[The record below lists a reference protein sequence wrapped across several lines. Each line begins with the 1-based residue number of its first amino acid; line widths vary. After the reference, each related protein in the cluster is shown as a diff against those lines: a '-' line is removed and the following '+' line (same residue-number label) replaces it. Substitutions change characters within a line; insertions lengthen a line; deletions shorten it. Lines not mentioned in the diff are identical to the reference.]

1 VGVWADRFGSV
12 KCHGMVMGLSGV
24 CHKHWLQ
31 WEVINTE
38 CGMTMN
44 RWYKGTLVLLSLY
57 ALYLVKSAVG
67 INILPN
73 HSLWWPFKLPIQGI
87 MEARYGAPLH

>member
-1 VGVWADRFGSV
+1 VAFWPIARGSV

-24 CHKHWLQ
+24 CHRRGLS
-31 WEVINTE
+31 WEVTNTNDA
-38 CGMTMN
+38 MTMN
-44 RWYKGTLVLLSLY
+44 RWYKGTLVLLTLY

-87 MEARYGAPLH
+87 MEARYGTPLH

>member
-1 VGVWADRFGSV
+1 
-12 KCHGMVMGLSGV
+12 
-24 CHKHWLQ
+24 
-31 WEVINTE
+31 
-38 CGMTMN
+38 MTLN
-44 RWYKGTLVLLSLY
+44 RWYKGTLLLLTLY

-87 MEARYGAPLH
+87 MEARYGTPLH